1 MDTLDGA
8 VLCVARD
15 FTAERRDDAAWGMA
29 RRWGRWVMTNG
40 MSLVVLTEPH
50 SSLLLLEN
58 GRVQGSEVREQ
69 GAVRCGRREDWRWS
83 TGAGARRC

>member
-1 MDTLDGA
+1 METLDGA

-15 FTAERRDDAAWGMA
+15 FTAERRDAAWGMA
-29 RRWGRWVMTNG
+29 RRWGRWAMTNG
-40 MSLVVLTEPH
+40 MRLVVLTEPH

-58 GRVQGSEVREQ
+58 GRVQGSEVRGQ